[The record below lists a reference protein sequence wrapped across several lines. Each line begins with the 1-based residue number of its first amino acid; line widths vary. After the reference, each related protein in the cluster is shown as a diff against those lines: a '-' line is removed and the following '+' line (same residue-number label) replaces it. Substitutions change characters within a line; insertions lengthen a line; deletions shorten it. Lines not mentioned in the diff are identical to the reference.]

1 MALRP
6 LGRAWSPALVR
17 GALRGG
23 SAVGPRRAASSGGT
37 VHPPELLGVP
47 QDALPPPGPG
57 GQPPDSGRWGG
68 HHPRAGSKQSGR
80 QRGAA
85 AAAVA
90 AAELPWA
97 ERSFSL
103 TRFLK
108 VHTFG
113 VLVGMRVCENLL
125 LCVLMPL
132 SEFACF
138 ATGHCSA
145 SPAVYGLPGY
155 TGVALGPGLD
165 RPGGTP
171 RTDYD
176 SLPGISRS
184 WIAALAVT
192 VALAT
197 PFLLTAQML
206 LLDRS
211 DISISGYTP
220 EAGEGGSGGE
230 RSGGRRAWEAGPR
243 NVVLGN
249 AERWPKPFYE
259 IAPLIMSL
267 YNRFANGELGH
278 PSTSLVTSMIGMVLF
293 NAACV
298 FLAAWYFQCAGP
310 TPAWFAMLGTAVA
323 AKGCI
328 TVGLEN
334 SNYYVY
340 NDLADEIA
348 APLLKAGAEQLPE
361 PKLEEWTIDVHATDW
376 IYLLL
381 VAVIGIHFAAG
392 ETILRVDSLA

>member
-1 MALRP
+1 MPGVRHWSGGPFGAVAPSALDVLLALGGLSTLLSFWGFRRMLFP
-6 LGRAWSPALVR
+6 LPDL
-17 GALRGG
+17 
-23 SAVGPRRAASSGGT
+23 AASLRTQGG
-37 VHPPELLGVP
+37 G
-47 QDALPPPGPG
+47 
-57 GQPPDSGRWGG
+57 GG

-85 AAAVA
+85 AAAAAAHSA

-103 TRFLK
+103 TRFPK
-108 VHTFG
+108 VHTLG

-125 LCVLMPL
+125 VCVLMPL

-197 PFLLTAQML
+197 PFLLMAQML

-211 DISISGYTP
+211 DLSISGYFP
-220 EAGEGGSGGE
+220 EAGGG
-230 RSGGRRAWEAGPR
+230 GGRGRG
-243 NVVLGN
+243 G
-249 AERWPKPFYE
+249 
-259 IAPLIMSL
+259 
-267 YNRFANGELGH
+267 
-278 PSTSLVTSMIGMVLF
+278 
-293 NAACV
+293 
-298 FLAAWYFQCAGP
+298 
-310 TPAWFAMLGTAVA
+310 
-323 AKGCI
+323 
-328 TVGLEN
+328 TVGGPPGLGGRAQERHPRQRRALGRA
-334 SNYYVY
+334 
-340 NDLADEIA
+340 LAQA
-348 APLLKAGAEQLPE
+348 L
-361 PKLEEWTIDVHATDW
+361 
-376 IYLLL
+376 
-381 VAVIGIHFAAG
+381 
-392 ETILRVDSLA
+392 S